1 MTTELEAAIERVK
14 RYFAG
19 EHPYE
24 THDDE
29 TEPFRTDCITIA
41 SAHIAHLEAEAER
54 KRERAEAVTAERLK
68 ALGFVEVESDMGPD
82 YDNHLERGRLNLW
95 EFNRTGQ
102 WLVNEADWMSL
113 NSMGQVLDLLAA
125 LRGEA

>member
-1 MTTELEAAIERVK
+1 MTTELEAIERVK
-14 RYFAG
+14 RVWDG
-19 EHPYE
+19 ESPYPGF
-24 THDDE
+24 TDDCV
-29 TEPFRTDCITIA
+29 RLA

-54 KRERAEAVTAERLK
+54 KRERAEPVTAERLK
-68 ALGFVEVESDMGPD
+68 ALGFVEVESDMGPN

-95 EFNRTGQ
+95 EFNGTGE

-113 NSMGQVLDLLAA
+113 TSMGQVLDLLAA